1 MHAFQSIKA
10 KYIWCIFMQKWNLQ
24 LCSVSCN
31 LPDTTEM
38 STNELVY
45 NVQPCVWSHTLQPT
59 LLQTNTCPLL
69 YIPISWGQKPAH
81 AFYCIYLLHENR
93 NQHLPSTV
101 STYFMRIETNTCP
114 LLYLPTSWGQKPAHA
129 FYCIYLLHEDRNQ
142 HLPSTVSP
150 TSWGQK
156 PTLTLY
162 CIYLLHEDR
171 NQHLPS
177 TVYTYFMRT
186 ETNTCPLLYLPTSWE
201 QKPTLALYYITYFMG
216 TNTCPLLYL
225 PTSWG
230 QKLTR
235 KIETILAASNV
246 SSRT

>member
-81 AFYCIYLLHENR
+81 AFYCIYLLHE
-93 NQHLPSTV
+93 
-101 STYFMRIETNTCP
+101 
-114 LLYLPTSWGQKPAHA
+114 
-129 FYCIYLLHEDRNQ
+129 DRNQ

-201 QKPTLALYYITYFMG
+201 QKPTLALYCITYFMR